1 MSHKAH
7 CLLTQS
13 LNKYLKTT
21 KECKHVVTIKPFQMI
36 SEKLDP
42 SHPHYKCLW
51 NCYHLSV
58 HHSIAIIL
66 NVRTKHKFCFQIDKK
81 HSALN
86 KWIYVPQQ
94 AWTQYSTVNKGVI
107 KHKNLLST
115 ENYCFAKT
123 GDQGDQEWVG
133 SLQSGPSFMALLT
146 VSTKSTLTKAG
157 NSVRPASIFHGL
169 AENICFCACLLNITR
184 HSMLTRLSQKFGACM

>member
-66 NVRTKHKFCFQIDKK
+66 NVKTKHKFCFQIDKK

-86 KWIYVPQQ
+86 KWILYAP
-94 AWTQYSTVNKGVI
+94 ASMNTVFHGKQGSHKAQKLAKHRKLLLCKNRWPRWSRVGWLFAVWAQFYGSAYR
-107 KHKNLLST
+107 KHKIDAYESR
-115 ENYCFAKT
+115 E
-123 GDQGDQEWVG
+123 
-133 SLQSGPSFMALLT
+133 
-146 VSTKSTLTKAG
+146 
-157 NSVRPASIFHGL
+157 
-169 AENICFCACLLNITR
+169 FCASGKHISRVSGKFLLLCV
-184 HSMLTRLSQKFGACM
+184 LTQHY